1 MAVNCKVSNDYR
13 VIACS
18 SGIRKHT
25 PKNPGHPLHSS
36 TGTSAWTTC
45 SINEPSGKNSLS

>member
-1 MAVNCKVSNDYR
+1 MAVNCKVSNDHG

-25 PKNPGHPLHSS
+25 PKNPGHPLIRALAHLPEQPARS
-36 TGTSAWTTC
+36 TNRAVRTR
-45 SINEPSGKNSLS
+45 